1 MKKIMFNE
9 RYGLQTAVLDRL
21 KNNTRRIIPQS
32 GIAKAMEYRFE
43 YYEATFDVLT
53 EKEALEQYYLVEK
66 IGKLPYKVGE
76 VVAIAQSYASI
87 ADFYQNPINA
97 SCAEHYEQ
105 NLIESGWYCCE
116 EHPGFRNKLFV
127 AADRMIHHICITDV
141 KIEQLSEISDADCL
155 REGVLSSDKYAM
167 PYGIPD
173 RKAPNGVFFYYSS
186 PREAFA
192 ALINR
197 ISGKGTWESNPW
209 VFAYEFE
216 LVD

>member
-21 KNNTRRIIPQS
+21 KTKTRRIIPQS

-53 EKEALEQYYLVEK
+53 EKEALEQYYLVDK

-127 AADRMIHHICITDV
+127 AADRMIHHICMTDV
-141 KIEQLSEISDADCL
+141 KIEQLKGISDEDCIK
-155 REGVLSSDKYAM
+155 EGIKKLDNPIFGVRYE
-167 PYGIPD
+167 IP
-173 RKAPNGVFFYYSS
+173 NYFQIFNT

-192 ALINR
+192 TLIDKV
-197 ISGKGTWESNPW
+197 SGKGTWESNPW
-209 VFAYEFE
+209 VCAYEFE